1 MSRLLR
7 HIAVS
12 PPTPHATNV
21 APAWIDCRSPPDQM
35 PPRTREIR
43 LRNGIEIST
52 PLLIPSLS
60 SRAGG
65 RIPFPQSPDSE
76 LVPTPCSIV
85 HSDSLIYGFQEP
97 LLISAYDI
105 HYGFLQDSNAFRRHF
120 RNSRYAQIPL
130 LSIDSGWYEKGSDPI
145 DKQFGENQHESLR
158 WEKADYQSTIDTLDD
173 DVRPMVV
180 SWDHFGSYPEQIA
193 AGQDFFGGRT
203 SLASTMLLKPPDN
216 SGLHDFDKL
225 SREDFSNLRA
235 FDVVGVTEREVG
247 GTVLD
252 RLVNTAR
259 LRQVLDDVGVEA
271 PIHVLGGLDPLYT
284 PLYFAAGAE
293 LFDGLGWLRYAY
305 REGVA
310 MHRDTAAIL
319 DRQVTTNRTPTLLSL
334 CLGNLQELRRLSQ
347 DLRLF
352 AHNNRNWM
360 YLDRGD
366 TLKLIL
372 ILS

>member
-1 MSRLLR
+1 
-7 HIAVS
+7 
-12 PPTPHATNV
+12 
-21 APAWIDCRSPPDQM
+21 M
-35 PPRTREIR
+35 P
-43 LRNGIEIST
+43 
-52 PLLIPSLS
+52 
-60 SRAGG
+60 
-65 RIPFPQSPDSE
+65 FQQSPDSG

-105 HYGFLQDSNAFRRHF
+105 HYGFLQDSNAFRCHF
-120 RNSRYAQIPL
+120 RNSRYAQIPV
-130 LSIDSGWYEKGSDPI
+130 LSIDSGWYEKGIDPI
-145 DKQFGENQHESLR
+145 DKQFGENQYEPLR
-158 WEKADYQSTIDTLDD
+158 WEKTDFQSTIDTLDD

-225 SREDFSNLRA
+225 SREDLSSLRA

-252 RLVNTAR
+252 RLVNTAW
-259 LRQVLDDVGVEA
+259 LRQVLDDVRVEA
-271 PIHVLGGLDPLYT
+271 PIHILGGLDPLYT

-305 REGVA
+305 RDGVA

-334 CLGNLQELRRLSQ
+334 CLENLQELRRLSQ

-352 AHNNRNWM
+352 AHNNRNWT
-360 YLDRGD
+360 YLHRGD
-366 TLKLIL
+366 TLKLIFGMVQERL
-372 ILS
+372 GE

>member
-1 MSRLLR
+1 M
-7 HIAVS
+7 
-12 PPTPHATNV
+12 
-21 APAWIDCRSPPDQM
+21 Q
-35 PPRTREIR
+35 PRTREIR

-65 RIPFPQSPDSE
+65 RIPLPRASDGA
-76 LVPTPCSIV
+76 LAPTPCSII
-85 HSDSLIYGFQEP
+85 HSDSLIYGIEEP

-105 HYGFLQDSNAFRRHF
+105 HHGFLKDNSAFRCDF
-120 RNSRYAQIPL
+120 KKSRYAEISL
-130 LSIDSGWYEKGSDPI
+130 LLIDSGWYEKGSDPI
-145 DKQFGENQHESLR
+145 DRQFGEHPSEQLQ
-158 WEKADYQSTIDTLDD
+158 WEETDYQRTIDNLDH
-173 DVRPMVV
+173 DVRPLVV
-180 SWDHFGSYPEQIA
+180 SWDHLGSYPEQIA
-193 AGQDFFGGRT
+193 AGQDFFGGRM
-203 SLASTMLLKPPDN
+203 SLASTILLKPPHN
-216 SGLHDFDKL
+216 SGLHDFTEL
-225 SREDFSNLRA
+225 SGKDFSNLRA

-259 LRQVLDDVGVEA
+259 LRQSLDDAGVDA
-271 PIHVLGGLDPLYT
+271 PIHILGGLDPLYT

-319 DRQVTTNRTPTLLSL
+319 DRQITTRRVPTLLAL
-334 CLGNLQELRRLSQ
+334 CLRNLEELRRLSE

-352 AHNNRNWM
+352 AHNNRNWT
-360 YLDRGD
+360 YLDRGEHLEIIFD
-366 TLKLIL
+366 TIQARLGE
-372 ILS
+372 